1 VKQLVLL
8 ILVLAVLLLVADNQ
22 RTTIQVMIVIPPELV
37 PYYDWLLSFP
47 GWPAVD
53 EISNPDLVPVTDL

>member
-1 VKQLVLL
+1 MKQLVLL

-22 RTTIQVMIVIPPELV
+22 RTTIQMMIVIPPELV

-47 GWPAVD
+47 GWPSD
-53 EISNPDLVPVTDL
+53 YEISNPDLIPVTDL